1 MHRQCR
7 TESRP
12 VFCLLLGAYSSYQRS
27 TGNSSKPV
35 LGLVLVQ
42 CAMPILILF
51 APEALIAA
59 ILIAIGTIRG
69 ENGSF

>member
-1 MHRQCR
+1 
-7 TESRP
+7 
-12 VFCLLLGAYSSYQRS
+12 
-27 TGNSSKPV
+27 
-35 LGLVLVQ
+35 
-42 CAMPILILF
+42 MPILILF